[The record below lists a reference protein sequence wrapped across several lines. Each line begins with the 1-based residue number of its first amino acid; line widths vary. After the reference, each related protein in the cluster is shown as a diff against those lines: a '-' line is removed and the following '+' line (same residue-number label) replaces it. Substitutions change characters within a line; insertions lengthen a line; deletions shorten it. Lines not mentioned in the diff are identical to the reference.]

1 LTKYKEVIKPIFHG
15 GTLAGALKGDG
26 IERERRFNREA

>member
-1 LTKYKEVIKPIFHG
+1 LTKYKEAINPISYG